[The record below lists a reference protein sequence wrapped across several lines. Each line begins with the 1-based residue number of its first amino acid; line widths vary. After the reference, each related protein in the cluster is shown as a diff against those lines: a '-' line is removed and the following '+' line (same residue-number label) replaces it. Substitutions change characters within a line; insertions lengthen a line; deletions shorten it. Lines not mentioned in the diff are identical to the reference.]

1 MQYFILSNPTEIELR
16 YLMDCREFLQV
27 TTLTDITSADGKEIM
42 LQVWQGRFYKRKV
55 FSFSWPRQHPR
66 KYLDWNLL
74 RQTLAP
80 MIHNTANRTLKYPL
94 IRWEK
99 EALYHW
105 KWCDS
110 ITANKSYTRHG
121 QVYYVMIN
129 RGSRYNEGNFITTT

>member
-1 MQYFILSNPTEIELR
+1 MQYFLLSNPTEIELR
-16 YLMDCREFLQV
+16 YLVDCREYLQV
-27 TTLTDITSADGKEIM
+27 TTLADITSADGKEIM

-55 FSFSWPRQHPR
+55 FSFSWPRQPPS

-80 MIHNTANRTLKYPL
+80 MIHNTTNRTLKYPL

-105 KWCDS
+105 K
-110 ITANKSYTRHG
+110 
-121 QVYYVMIN
+121 
-129 RGSRYNEGNFITTT
+129 